1 MDSII
6 LIVGIAFLT
15 GFVAAWII
23 RTITVFKIKRAF
35 KSSEG
40 FLEQERLI
48 NETLKSEN
56 KALHQMKESS
66 RYEFDA
72 RLRELHNINKRMD
85 EDIILLQRSNEETE
99 ELLRAG
105 MPAVHSLKLQLIE
118 AHNTIARFKARLGI
132 KETNETQP
140 G

>member
-1 MDSII
+1 M
-6 LIVGIAFLT
+6 A
-15 GFVAAWII
+15 GFIAAWVI
-23 RTITVFKIKRAF
+23 RTISVMKIKRAF

-56 KALHQMKESS
+56 KALHQMKEAT

-72 RLRELHNINKRMD
+72 RLRELHIINKRMD
-85 EDIILLQRSNEETE
+85 EDILLLQRSNEETE

-105 MPAVHSLKLQLIE
+105 LPAVHNLKLELIE
-118 AHNTIARFKARLGI
+118 AQNTIARYKARLGI
-132 KETNETQP
+132 KETNETHP